1 MVDALLALA
10 KVPAP
15 PVHVPLPLVVA
26 DILIGVMPHT
36 AYGPFASAIAA
47 DKTFTVTFVVTAGQ
61 GPLPSGS
68 VVVQVS

>member
-36 AYGPFASAIAA
+36 AYGPLASAIA
-47 DKTFTVTFVVTAGQ
+47 DWLTVIVKLSLEVQPFI
-61 GPLPSGS
+61 S
-68 VVVQVS
+68 VKE